1 MPIPSTQE
9 IRKPLLEAFKGEA
22 PHNFAIKTFLEMMA
36 GYFNVDLN
44 EMSSGDKN
52 IFCNRIKEAKSDLKK
67 FHLLSNPSKS
77 TYMITRTGLEILG
90 ENPNVIT
97 DEYLIQRTKPDL
109 FTAKAPVIEAPVV
122 EAANEIVEPVD
133 DIQEVEEIS
142 EPEIPEAKIPDETQ
156 EEIIDAPEP
165 EAAEL
170 QEEVLSEPVNEDFSE
185 KEFNEAPDEYVD
197 NEISQPEPELEQ
209 APDETDE
216 NEISQQKTQEF
227 SETPAGIEEVLA
239 KYNSDLAEEILS
251 TTASIHSDNFEKLV
265 IDLLSKMGYRA
276 FQNARY
282 TTETAGSD
290 LIHGVI
296 LEDKA
301 GLTPIYIHARKL
313 SPNRTVGRADIEDF
327 AEALR
332 DKGGKGIFATTG
344 NFSEQ
349 AVITAAD
356 ERIMLIDGIKLA
368 GLMIANNF
376 CVNVEKVFELKAI
389 DSESFSEYEE

>member
-197 NEISQPEPELEQ
+197 NEISQ
-209 APDETDE
+209 
-216 NEISQQKTQEF
+216 QKTQEF

-251 TTASIHSDNFEKLV
+251 KTASIHSDNFEKLV